1 MGLRNGDLRDIVD
14 HIIEIDSYASK
25 MGDDE
30 EIVTISISCKT
41 KQPADDL
48 VSFIEKGYEFVL
60 DADATSGEQSD
71 GSYKVFVEL
80 ERNTNVPE
88 QILEIMDGIT
98 KLSEVPEFKYRYYK
112 NFRSKPLTLENLQD
126 DVPTDP
132 DEYGLKKPE
141 ATIESYKDF
150 FNRSYLESI
159 DMYDDIIKMKKAFA
173 DSIEFRFVDIGQKQE
188 VMESLDKINV
198 NDFAEIIFLCK
209 YVGDYNITKYG
220 NKLTFE
226 NNNKL
231 LVMERII
238 K

>member
-48 VSFIEKGYEFVL
+48 VNFIERGYEFVL
-60 DADATSGEQSD
+60 DADATNGEQSD

-226 NNNKL
+226 NNDKL

>member
-1 MGLRNGDLRDIVD
+1 
-14 HIIEIDSYASK
+14 
-25 MGDDE
+25 
-30 EIVTISISCKT
+30 
-41 KQPADDL
+41 

-159 DMYDDIIKMKKAFA
+159 DMYNDIVKMKKAFA